1 MMNFELR
8 RFSEGFFFILFDT
21 PDRFQHMFWRFR
33 DPKHPLYDRD
43 LAAQL
48 GPLIG
53 DLYRRCDTLLGS
65 VLENTDQDTLLIV
78 LSDHGFNSFRR
89 AFHTNTWLWQNHLL
103 ALKDG
108 KRPDEDLG
116 DSFASVDWSRTSAY
130 AVGLG
135 GIYLNMK
142 GREGA
147 GILDEG
153 EAADRVRRAIEEGLT
168 GIRDSVSGHQAV
180 RSVFR
185 REKLYSGPYV
195 NESPDLLINFSPGY
209 RVSWQSAMGGFSH
222 CLFDDNTRRWSGD
235 HIIDPEAVPG
245 ILFMNRPTLHND
257 ATILDLAP
265 TILRHLAVARGPA
278 MEGKSLMI
286 E

>member
-1 MMNFELR
+1 MFRQLTLIR
-8 RFSEGFFFILFDT
+8 RRPFSRFSSPADYSISLRKNIGPFSTLGMAEDHNGHNNDRFDELDYLANCDLIFQEREKMIISSSAVSARDFFFILFDT

-130 AVGLG
+130 AGRVGRNLSQH
-135 GIYLNMK
+135 
-142 GREGA
+142 EGA
-147 GILDEG
+147 
-153 EAADRVRRAIEEGLT
+153 
-168 GIRDSVSGHQAV
+168 
-180 RSVFR
+180 
-185 REKLYSGPYV
+185 
-195 NESPDLLINFSPGY
+195 
-209 RVSWQSAMGGFSH
+209 
-222 CLFDDNTRRWSGD
+222 
-235 HIIDPEAVPG
+235 
-245 ILFMNRPTLHND
+245 
-257 ATILDLAP
+257 
-265 TILRHLAVARGPA
+265 
-278 MEGKSLMI
+278 
-286 E
+286 